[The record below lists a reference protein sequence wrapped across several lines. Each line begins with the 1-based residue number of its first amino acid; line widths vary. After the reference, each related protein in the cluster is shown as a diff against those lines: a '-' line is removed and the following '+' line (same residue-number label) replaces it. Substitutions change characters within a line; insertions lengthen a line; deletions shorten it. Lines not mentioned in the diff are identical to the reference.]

1 MHAFDYVMALAAVI
15 VGLALTHMLVG
26 VTRMVEGSARSR
38 LYWVHLVW
46 LGGIFITV
54 LLWWWAEFQ
63 WSTVRSWTFAMYL
76 FVLTY
81 AVLLFLMSAALIPA
95 DAIGQTDFRA
105 FFSRR
110 KTWFLGLVVA
120 YALTDLVDS
129 ALKGAGH
136 LRDLGWSYAVSEA
149 ACIILP
155 IAGTRIRSSGFQ
167 GTIAIAFLLDQLW
180 LGFQTLASIH

>member
-26 VTRMVEGSARSR
+26 VTRMVEGSGRSR

-46 LGGIFITV
+46 LAGIFITV

-63 WSTVRSWTFAMYL
+63 WSAARSWTFAMYL
-76 FVLTY
+76 FILIY
-81 AVLLFLMSAALIPA
+81 AVLLFLMSAALVPA
-95 DAIGQTDFRA
+95 EVVAPSDYRA
-105 FFSRR
+105 FFDRR
-110 KTWFLGLVVA
+110 KAWFLGLIVA

-129 ALKGAGH
+129 AMKGVGH
-136 LRDLGWSYAVSEA
+136 LRALGWDYSVSEA

-155 IAGTRIRSSGFQ
+155 IAGMRIRSSGFQ
-167 GTIAIAFLLDQLW
+167 GALAIAFLLDQLW